1 MVEEL
6 FPASVSVVAEVDVDE
21 GVVAGLDG
29 LFDEL
34 HTGMFWGMAAFF
46 DVTGRAGTNDV
57 FPGRFAAQAAR
68 DYVVER

>member
-1 MVEEL
+1 VVEEL

-21 GVVAGLDG
+21 RVVPGLDG

-34 HTGMFWGMAAFF
+34 HAGMFWGMAAFF

-57 FPGRFAAQAAR
+57 FPCRFAAHTPR
-68 DYVVER
+68 GYVVER